1 MKPWVREGF
10 SGIVKIMAF
19 VSLKGFDDG
28 AKMSC
33 NVGKKTF
40 QWNETCWISGIGGCS
55 QVVRAII

>member
-1 MKPWVREGF
+1 MREGF

-33 NVGKKTF
+33 NVGKKPFNGMKLVGF
-40 QWNETCWISGIGGCS
+40 Q
-55 QVVRAII
+55 A